1 MTRTVLASATKE
13 VVIGFDQ
20 PFCVIGERIN
30 PTGRKKL
37 AAEMVAGNFD
47 TVRKDALEQ
56 VAAGALV
63 LDVNAGVTAV
73 DPNTTEP
80 PLLVET
86 IKIVQSL
93 VDLPD
98 LDQLL
103 GAGRAEGRA
112 GGRASAGRWS
122 IPSPARRTGW
132 RRSCRSSRNTTC
144 R

>member
-37 AAEMVAGNFD
+37 AAEMIAGNFD
-47 TVRKDALEQ
+47 TVRNDALAQ

-73 DPNTTEP
+73 EP
-80 PLLVET
+80 ER
-86 IKIVQSL
+86 
-93 VDLPD
+93 DRAAAARRD
-98 LDQLL
+98 DQD
-103 GAGRAEGRA
+103 RAEPRRRA
-112 GGRASAGRWS
+112 RSRS
-122 IPSPARRTGW
+122 IPR
-132 RRSCRSSRNTTC
+132 CRPR
-144 R
+144 